1 MIIDDV
7 INKKDKSVKNDKVEN
22 INKKK
27 KSYLKYDKKERKGIT
42 NMIISEISINK
53 IKFSINKKIYLVNSN

>member
-7 INKKDKSVKNDKVEN
+7 INKKDKNVKNDKVEN

-27 KSYLKYDKKERKGIT
+27 KSYLKYDRKERKGSNLDQYVIL
-42 NMIISEISINK
+42 NL
-53 IKFSINKKIYLVNSN
+53 KFYVFNHVGHGS